1 MSGERRIVLGKI
13 LIGKIVGVFGV
24 RGWIKIQSHTEPH
37 RALFDYLPWTLR
49 QPAAGHG
56 IVEREI
62 AEIEGREQGR
72 GLVAHL
78 PGVDT
83 RELAETLV
91 GTEIWVERDA
101 LPKPRKG
108 EYYWVDLENL
118 AVQTV
123 SGLSL
128 GRVSHVFATG
138 ANDVLALHD
147 GERERLIPFLL
158 DDVIK
163 SVDLDAG
170 LIVVDWDPDF

>member
-1 MSGERRIVLGKI
+1 MSGERRIL
-13 LIGKIVGVFGV
+13 LGKIVGVFGV
-24 RGWIKIQSHTEPH
+24 KGWVKLQSHTEPR
-37 RALFDYLPWTLR
+37 RALFGYLPWTLR
-49 QPAAGHG
+49 LPDARGG
-56 IVEREI
+56 IVDREI

-78 PGVDT
+78 PGIDT
-83 RELAETLV
+83 RELAETLI
-91 GTEIWVERDA
+91 GTEIWVDRDA

-118 AVQTV
+118 SVQTV
-123 SGLSL
+123 AGLSL

-138 ANDVLALHD
+138 ANDVLAVRD
-147 GERERLIPFLL
+147 GERERLVPFLT

-163 SVDLDAG
+163 RVDLDAG

>member
-1 MSGERRIVLGKI
+1 MSGERRIL
-13 LIGKIVGVFGV
+13 LGKIVGVFGV
-24 RGWIKIQSHTEPH
+24 KGWVKLQSHTEPR

-49 QPAAGHG
+49 QRE
-56 IVEREI
+56 VERDI

-78 PGVDT
+78 PGIDT
-83 RELAETLV
+83 RELAETLI

-123 SGLSL
+123 AGLSL

-138 ANDVLALHD
+138 ANDVLAVRD
-147 GERERLIPFLL
+147 GERERLVPFLT

-163 SVDLDAG
+163 RVDLDAG